1 MAFNLPPPP
10 TSNDPKDPS
19 FRDWFYKLQKAF
31 TTLGSFLYT
40 NLDFTGSN
48 LTSILTRNHADLQN
62 LDTASYTHLTAT
74 NATDL
79 TDGGATTLHKHDHA
93 AQDNLN
99 SASYTHL
106 TATQATDL
114 TDGGETVLHKHAA
127 ADINMPVVG
136 SPAGGSTLKRDFN
149 TRGSSGVIDGTQTYV
164 TMASATTI
172 DVAAGEG
179 YIRTTNDQQGDLVFI
194 TWAASLGITIPTP
207 AAGQET
213 TRFVG
218 IEYNSGSPQ
227 VTVRTTFNWNWY
239 DDFPLARVSYDG
251 VTLRTLNT
259 YAHAED
265 TANLTR
271 KYLRLNFPFNR
282 EEAPEGSGGLV
293 LGETGTRN
301 LTMTAGNLWHGFNK
315 YELSMQDTSASDA
328 FDTHYRRA
336 GGGFNTTHTQTQWPN
351 TQYDDGSGTLVTMTN
366 NRYACLW
373 VFVDAADNEMDIVY
387 GRDQYVTVAQ
397 AEEEGIPS
405 TPDHLTYHGRLIG
418 RIIFQKSAATATAI
432 ESAWE
437 NVFSAA
443 SVNNHNQ
450 LSGLQGGT
458 SGEYYHLTAAELAAV
473 TALGSGV
480 KVYEPAMSGTF
491 FSNVTY
497 TSGEPKSP

>member
-10 TSNDPKDPS
+10 TSNDPKDPA

-62 LDTASYTHLTAT
+62 LNTASYTHLTSTQAS
-74 NATDL
+74 DL
-79 TDGGATTLHKHDHA
+79 TDGGTTQLH
-93 AQDNLN
+93 Q
-99 SASYTHL
+99 HL
-106 TATQATDL
+106 SD
-114 TDGGETVLHKHAA
+114 DVLL
-127 ADINMPVVG
+127 PQVG
-136 SPAGGSTLKRDFN
+136 SVAGGRTLTRDFT
-149 TRGSSGVIDGTQTYV
+149 TRGSSGVIDGTLTYV
-164 TMASATTI
+164 TAAGATSI

-179 YIRTTNDQQGDLVFI
+179 YVRATNDQQGDLKFI
-194 TWAASLGITIPTP
+194 TWSASLGISIPSP

-218 IEYNSGSPQ
+218 VEYNSGSPQ

-239 DDFPLARVSYDG
+239 TDFPLARVSYDG
-251 VTLRTLNT
+251 VTLRILNA
-259 YAHAED
+259 YAHTED

-271 KYLRLNFPFNR
+271 KYLRLNFPFHR
-282 EEAPEGSGGLV
+282 EDPPEGSGGLI
-293 LGETGTRN
+293 LGESGTRN
-301 LTMTAGNLWHGFNK
+301 LTMSAGNLWHGFNV
-315 YELSMQDTSASDA
+315 YTLSAIDTSVSGN
-328 FDTHYRRA
+328 FDTHYQRS
-336 GGGFNTTHTQTQWPN
+336 GGGFNTTHGVTQWPN
-351 TQYDDGSGTLVTMTN
+351 DKYDDGSGTLVTMTN

-373 VFVDAADNEMDIVY
+373 VYIDASDNELDVIY
-387 GRDQYVTVAQ
+387 GRAQYTTLAQ
-397 AEEEGIPS
+397 AEEEGIPT

-418 RIIFQKSAATATAI
+418 RIIFQKSAATATVI
-432 ESAWE
+432 ESAFE

-458 SGEYYHLTAAELAAV
+458 SGEYYHLTATELASV
-473 TALGSGV
+473 TALGAGV
-480 KVYEPAMSGTF
+480 KVYEPTVSGTF

-497 TSGEPKSP
+497 TAGEPKLPEFITNSNGDIITAWGGDYAA